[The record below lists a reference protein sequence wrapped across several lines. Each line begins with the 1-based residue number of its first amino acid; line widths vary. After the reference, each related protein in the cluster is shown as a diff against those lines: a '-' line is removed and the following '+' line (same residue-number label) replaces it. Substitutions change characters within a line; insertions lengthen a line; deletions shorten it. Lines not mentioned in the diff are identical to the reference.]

1 MNFYKSILENMQSYI
16 IIKDRS
22 NNVIWYNNERALK
35 LDNLHSANS
44 FYEFDNKYYDCI
56 SRIIELKEDKC
67 ILKEYRDVTAYANQ
81 IENLNKDNLTGLYTR
96 NKIIEKLEKLTNL
109 SKEHNKTFSLVMGDI
124 DYFKSIN
131 DEFGHLNGDE
141 VLKYVSSTIKEVL
154 GLRGIVGRFGG
165 EEFIIILPGK
175 DSTDAYNLIEVIR
188 DILSSSKVKIDGKET
203 GVTMTFGISSS
214 KGDKNIKSLIDEA
227 DKALYNGKRTG
238 RNKTLIYEE

>member
-1 MNFYKSILENMQSYI
+1 MNFYKSILENIQSYI
-16 IIKDRS
+16 IIKDKL
-22 NNVIWYNNERALK
+22 NNVVWYNDKKALEIDS
-35 LDNLHSANS
+35 LPSINS
-44 FYEFDNKYYDCI
+44 FYELDNKFYDCV
-56 SRIIELKEDKC
+56 SRIIELKNEEC
-67 ILKEYRDVTAYANQ
+67 ILKEYRDVSEYANQ
-81 IENLNKDNLTGLYTR
+81 IEKLNKDHLTGLYTR
-96 NKIIEKLEKLTNL
+96 NKIIEKLERLTNL

-141 VLKYVSSTIKEVL
+141 VLKYVSSTIKDVL

-175 DSTDAYNLIEVIR
+175 DSTDAYNLIEVVR
-188 DILSSSKVKIDGKET
+188 DILSNSKVKIDGKET
-203 GVTMTFGISSS
+203 NVTMTFGISSS
-214 KGDKNIKSLIDEA
+214 TGDKNIKSLIEEA